1 MGNYTFDLFFYL
13 FPTLA
18 IFSSFLVIF
27 SPNPIYSALFLISVF
42 LNSSPPLSLLDHEFS
57 ASIFVIIY
65 IGAIMVLFLFIIMM
79 LDIKYSVMHLKV
91 YYYYL
96 ISGFLI
102 MLIAFEFLALVGV
115 DLPLNLD
122 DTITVPYVN

>member
-1 MGNYTFDLFFYL
+1 
-13 FPTLA
+13 
-18 IFSSFLVIF
+18 
-27 SPNPIYSALFLISVF
+27 
-42 LNSSPPLSLLDHEFS
+42 
-57 ASIFVIIY
+57 
-65 IGAIMVLFLFIIMM
+65 M

-122 DTITVPYVN
+122 DTITVPYVNWLNVSIEVSSLTSLGSYLYTYFCPSFISAGVILLVAMIGAISLTLSGFEFSDKKQVLFQQVNSSAKYCLFYVR